1 MFFWCCGQVK
11 VPWCLLF
18 IGQANCTSW
27 GNAISSKAK
36 APRCLLWLWETFF
49 FYKLIFFYVVSLTD
63 LNLAGVKE
71 FWPTEI
77 FQELCYLG
85 TRELYNMRFYHT
97 YIDEDMIGT
106 MKGLCRRVHRRMLE
120 LRVLLRWMIRLKTHV
135 IKAPRWFGKK
145 SWSEHMCLG
154 WGFGWFS
161 EGIDL
166 CSCFLGT

>member
-1 MFFWCCGQVK
+1 M
-11 VPWCLLF
+11 
-18 IGQANCTSW
+18 
-27 GNAISSKAK
+27 
-36 APRCLLWLWETFF
+36 
-49 FYKLIFFYVVSLTD
+49 
-63 LNLAGVKE
+63 KE

-154 WGFGWFS
+154 WGFGWVSDGFRRALIYVAVFWVRRVNLVQCYEENTHFRMLLYAAHFGAS
-161 EGIDL
+161 GYTHTWNSIGEFPV
-166 CSCFLGT
+166 S